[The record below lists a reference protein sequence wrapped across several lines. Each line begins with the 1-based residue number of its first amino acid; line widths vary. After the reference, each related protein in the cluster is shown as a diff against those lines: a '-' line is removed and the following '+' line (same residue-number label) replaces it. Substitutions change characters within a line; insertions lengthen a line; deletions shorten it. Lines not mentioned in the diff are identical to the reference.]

1 MYALRQYYIIEYI
14 ERVKKIMAGQVLEY
28 EAKTIRN
35 QGRAEGR
42 LEGRLEG
49 IRSVIIQ
56 MYRKGFTLSQIAA
69 ATDMEENEIQQIIDK
84 EQG

>member
-1 MYALRQYYIIEYI
+1 
-14 ERVKKIMAGQVLEY
+14 MAGQVLKY

-69 ATDMEENEIQQIIDK
+69 ATDMDENEIQQIIDK

>member
-1 MYALRQYYIIEYI
+1 
-14 ERVKKIMAGQVLEY
+14 MAGQVLKY

-35 QGRAEGR
+35 QGRA
-42 LEGRLEG
+42 EGRLEG

-69 ATDMEENEIQQIIDK
+69 ATDMDENEIQQIINK

>member
-1 MYALRQYYIIEYI
+1 M
-14 ERVKKIMAGQVLEY
+14 VGQVLKY

-42 LEGRLEG
+42 LEGRLEGRFEGRLEG

>member
-14 ERVKKIMAGQVLEY
+14 EGVKKIMVGQVLEY

-35 QGRAEGR
+35 QGRA
-42 LEGRLEG
+42 EGRLEG

-69 ATDMEENEIQQIIDK
+69 ATDMEEDEIKQIIDK

>member
-1 MYALRQYYIIEYI
+1 
-14 ERVKKIMAGQVLEY
+14 MAGQVLKY

-42 LEGRLEG
+42 LEGKLEGRLEG

-69 ATDMEENEIQQIIDK
+69 ATDMDENEIQQIIDK

>member
-14 ERVKKIMAGQVLEY
+14 EGVKKIMVGQVLEY

-35 QGRAEGR
+35 QGRA
-42 LEGRLEG
+42 EGRLEG

>member
-1 MYALRQYYIIEYI
+1 
-14 ERVKKIMAGQVLEY
+14 MAGQVLEY

-35 QGRAEGR
+35 QGRA
-42 LEGRLEG
+42 EGRLEG

>member
-1 MYALRQYYIIEYI
+1 
-14 ERVKKIMAGQVLEY
+14 MAGQVLEY

-35 QGRAEGR
+35 QGRA
-42 LEGRLEG
+42 EGRLEG

-69 ATDMEENEIQQIIDK
+69 ATDMEKNEIQQIIDK

>member
-1 MYALRQYYIIEYI
+1 M
-14 ERVKKIMAGQVLEY
+14 VGQVLEY

-35 QGRAEGR
+35 QGRA
-42 LEGRLEG
+42 EGRLEG

-69 ATDMEENEIQQIIDK
+69 ATDMEEDEIKQIIDK

>member
-1 MYALRQYYIIEYI
+1 M
-14 ERVKKIMAGQVLEY
+14 VGQVLEY

-35 QGRAEGR
+35 QGRA
-42 LEGRLEG
+42 EGRLEG

-69 ATDMEENEIQQIIDK
+69 ATDMDENEIQQIINK

>member
-14 ERVKKIMAGQVLEY
+14 EGVKKIMVGQVLEY

-35 QGRAEGR
+35 QGRA
-42 LEGRLEG
+42 EGRLEG

-69 ATDMEENEIQQIIDK
+69 ATDMDENEILQIIDK

>member
-1 MYALRQYYIIEYI
+1 M
-14 ERVKKIMAGQVLEY
+14 VGQVLEY

-35 QGRAEGR
+35 QGRA
-42 LEGRLEG
+42 EGRLEG

-69 ATDMEENEIQQIIDK
+69 ATDMDENEIQHIINK

>member
-1 MYALRQYYIIEYI
+1 M
-14 ERVKKIMAGQVLEY
+14 VGQVLEY

-35 QGRAEGR
+35 QGRA
-42 LEGRLEG
+42 EGRLEG